1 MPDVPLS
8 EPYLTQLL
16 AEASGGNTDALNR
29 LFPLVYEELR
39 RVAHGRLRAERAGH
53 TLNTTALV
61 HEAYIRLVGQSRVQ
75 WQDRAHFFAVA
86 ATAMRRILIN
96 YAQMR
101 RAAKRGG
108 GAANVGFDDVAI
120 LLDDRDVD
128 ELLALDE
135 ALQRL
140 KAFNERGAD
149 VIAYRFFGGLTHDEI
164 AEVMGTSTVTVRRAW
179 TAAKSWLHREL
190 HDPVLLA
197 EALSD
202 ATPPVPDAS

>member
-1 MPDVPLS
+1 MPEFPRPDS
-8 EPYLTQLL
+8 RLTQLL
-16 AEASGGNTDALNR
+16 AEASGGDTDALNR

-39 RVAHGRLRAERAGH
+39 RVAHGRLRAERSGH

-96 YAQMR
+96 YAEMR

-108 GAANVGFDDVAI
+108 GAANAAFDDGAI

-135 ALQRL
+135 ALHRL
-140 KAFNERGAD
+140 KAFNERGAE
-149 VIAYRFFGGLTHDEI
+149 VIAYRFFGGLTHDEV

-179 TAAKSWLHREL
+179 SAAKSWLHREL
-190 HDPVLLA
+190 HDPGLLA
-197 EALSD
+197 EALSE
-202 ATPPVPDAS
+202 APPPLPDAP